1 MDIEYLLY
9 LQQFRETVGSILTP
23 LMNAVT
29 KLSAGFLPI
38 AMMCMIYWA
47 FDRKAGRKILAGLG
61 GGLFINGFLKLT
73 FCVYRP
79 WIRDTRILPYGDSKT
94 AATGYSFPSGHTTR
108 ATAMFGGSGLWFM
121 EKKHSVVAGLLFVL
135 VFLTMFS
142 RNYLGVHTPQDIL
155 VGFISTAVMMYLTG
169 WLELWSEKDK
179 KRDLM
184 ILVAGLLICIAAV
197 LYYEYKPYPL
207 DYLPDGSLLVDPAKM
222 RGDAYEGVGFIASF
236 VICRIL
242 EKRQLDFD
250 RISQKLRLFISI
262 FALIPLYWWI
272 NTGCPY
278 IIEEISRSLGKFL
291 RFGLGIIYIMVL
303 VPGTVVL
310 AGTLTNR
317 GSDKVTR
324 EKQGQP

>member
-121 EKKHSVVAGLLFVL
+121 EKKHSVVAGLL
-135 VFLTMFS
+135 
-142 RNYLGVHTPQDIL
+142 
-155 VGFISTAVMMYLTG
+155 GFISTAVMMYLTG

>member
-1 MDIEYLLY
+1 MVILKQQLPDIHFQVGIQRGQRLCSVEVDFGSWKKSTVS
-9 LQQFRETVGSILTP
+9 LQV
-23 LMNAVT
+23 
-29 KLSAGFLPI
+29 
-38 AMMCMIYWA
+38 
-47 FDRKAGRKILAGLG
+47 
-61 GGLFINGFLKLT
+61 
-73 FCVYRP
+73 
-79 WIRDTRILPYGDSKT
+79 
-94 AATGYSFPSGHTTR
+94 
-108 ATAMFGGSGLWFM
+108 
-121 EKKHSVVAGLLFVL
+121 LLFVL

-142 RNYLGVHTPQDIL
+142 RNYLGVHTPQDVL

-250 RISQKLRLFISI
+250 RISQKLRLFIGI

-303 VPGTVVL
+303 VPGTVYWQEL
-310 AGTLTNR
+310 
-317 GSDKVTR
+317 
-324 EKQGQP
+324 

>member
-38 AMMCMIYWA
+38 AMMCMIYWV
-47 FDRKAGRKILAGLG
+47 FDRKTGRKILAGLG

-142 RNYLGVHTPQDIL
+142 RNYLGVHTPQDVL

-169 WLELWSEKDK
+169 WLELWSEKEK
-179 KRDLM
+179 K
-184 ILVAGLLICIAAV
+184 
-197 LYYEYKPYPL
+197 ET
-207 DYLPDGSLLVDPAKM
+207 S
-222 RGDAYEGVGFIASF
+222 
-236 VICRIL
+236 
-242 EKRQLDFD
+242 
-250 RISQKLRLFISI
+250 
-262 FALIPLYWWI
+262 
-272 NTGCPY
+272 
-278 IIEEISRSLGKFL
+278 
-291 RFGLGIIYIMVL
+291 
-303 VPGTVVL
+303 
-310 AGTLTNR
+310 
-317 GSDKVTR
+317 
-324 EKQGQP
+324 

>member
-135 VFLTMFS
+135 LFPDYVFTKLS
-142 RNYLGVHTPQDIL
+142 G
-155 VGFISTAVMMYLTG
+155 STY
-169 WLELWSEKDK
+169 S
-179 KRDLM
+179 
-184 ILVAGLLICIAAV
+184 AGCS
-197 LYYEYKPYPL
+197 
-207 DYLPDGSLLVDPAKM
+207 G
-222 RGDAYEGVGFIASF
+222 G
-236 VICRIL
+236 
-242 EKRQLDFD
+242 
-250 RISQKLRLFISI
+250 
-262 FALIPLYWWI
+262 
-272 NTGCPY
+272 
-278 IIEEISRSLGKFL
+278 
-291 RFGLGIIYIMVL
+291 IYINSSYDVSDR
-303 VPGTVVL
+303 VV
-310 AGTLTNR
+310 GI
-317 GSDKVTR
+317 V
-324 EKQGQP
+324 E

>member
-1 MDIEYLLY
+1 
-9 LQQFRETVGSILTP
+9 
-23 LMNAVT
+23 
-29 KLSAGFLPI
+29 
-38 AMMCMIYWA
+38 
-47 FDRKAGRKILAGLG
+47 
-61 GGLFINGFLKLT
+61 
-73 FCVYRP
+73 
-79 WIRDTRILPYGDSKT
+79 
-94 AATGYSFPSGHTTR
+94 
-108 ATAMFGGSGLWFM
+108 
-121 EKKHSVVAGLLFVL
+121 
-135 VFLTMFS
+135 
-142 RNYLGVHTPQDIL
+142 
-155 VGFISTAVMMYLTG
+155 
-169 WLELWSEKDK
+169 
-179 KRDLM
+179 M

-197 LYYEYKPYPL
+197 LDYEYKPYPL

-236 VICRIL
+236 VLCRIL

>member
-142 RNYLGVHTPQDIL
+142 RNYLGVHTPQDVL

-222 RGDAYEGVGFIASF
+222 RGDAYEGV
-236 VICRIL
+236 
-242 EKRQLDFD
+242 
-250 RISQKLRLFISI
+250 
-262 FALIPLYWWI
+262 
-272 NTGCPY
+272 
-278 IIEEISRSLGKFL
+278 
-291 RFGLGIIYIMVL
+291 
-303 VPGTVVL
+303 
-310 AGTLTNR
+310 
-317 GSDKVTR
+317 
-324 EKQGQP
+324 